1 MAVDCVVLS
10 SFVFILGLPDPPLE
24 VEVAVGHANS
34 LDVNW
39 IPVTITERGT
49 SNGAR
54 VTGYKVY
61 INGFPCTEVTS
72 PTADSV
78 TAVSWMV
85 ERAFKRS
92 HSEVLCVV
100 VRTQSC
106 EGESV
111 DSNEVELLAEMF
123 DFKVNNLV
131 KPKGAGPLPKRI
143 ELTPQSSVEEENSP
157 DIQDK
162 DSAHDSRNAEESR
175 ERADSVRRYSRGEN
189 GQPHLVIKDDTNR
202 VRNVV
207 QGDTTMAQ
215 PRTKGEPVIWKNDNA
230 DESEA
235 ADSVTKS
242 DERVSDDEDEEIEI
256 CIPDASDDL
265 AHSTQK
271 EPDMNAEQLGYKLL
285 EEQKNEDEELE
296 EGKEE
301 EEVMEASSLLLLLML
316 LLLCFAPLAC
326 IPGVSPSDSS
336 VIFGYRIRFR
346 EGMKLRITLWSNS
359 LLGYGQREIKFQV
372 HVPG

>member
-111 DSNEVELLAEMF
+111 DSNEVELPAEMF
-123 DFKVNNLV
+123 NFKVNNLV
-131 KPKGAGPLPKRI
+131 KPKGAGPLPKRT

-207 QGDTTMAQ
+207 QGDMAQ
-215 PRTKGEPVIWKNDNA
+215 PRTKGEPVIWKDDNA

-265 AHSTQK
+265 VHSTQK
-271 EPDMNAEQLGYKLL
+271 EPDMNAEQQGYKLL
-285 EEQKNEDEELE
+285 EEQKTEDEELE
-296 EGKEE
+296 ESKEE

-346 EGMKLRITLWSNS
+346 EGMKLRITLLSNS

>member
-1 MAVDCVVLS
+1 MQHQGNSKHQCHRLYYGRGLCCVFS
-10 SFVFILGLPDPPLE
+10 SFVFVLGLPDPPLE

-39 IPVTITERGT
+39 IPVTITEKGT

-92 HSEVLCVV
+92 HSEVLFVV

-111 DSNEVELLAEMF
+111 DSNEVELPAEMF
-123 DFKVNNLV
+123 NFKVNNLM
-131 KPKGAGPLPKRI
+131 KPKGAGPLPKRTDF
-143 ELTPQSSVEEENSP
+143 TPQSSVEEENSH

-162 DSAHDSRNAEESR
+162 DSANDSRSVEESR

-207 QGDTTMAQ
+207 EGDTTLAQ
-215 PRTKGEPVIWKNDNA
+215 PRTKGEPVVWKDDKA

-235 ADSVTKS
+235 GDSVTKS
-242 DERVSDDEDEEIEI
+242 DERLSDDEDEEIEI

-265 AHSTQK
+265 THATQR
-271 EPDMNAEQLGYKLL
+271 EPDVNAEQQGYKLL
-285 EEQKNEDEELE
+285 EEQKNEEEELKERKEGE
-296 EGKEE
+296 EL
-301 EEVMEASSLLLLLML
+301 MEASF
-316 LLLCFAPLAC
+316 LCCCCCCCCVLF
-326 IPGVSPSDSS
+326 V
-336 VIFGYRIRFR
+336 
-346 EGMKLRITLWSNS
+346 
-359 LLGYGQREIKFQV
+359 
-372 HVPG
+372 